1 MKNVNDLYAICME
14 EVKAAGIVP
23 GNIVSVTINT
33 RAKKRWGQCKRL
45 SNGTYTINISNSLMA
60 DNVSIN
66 AAKNTMAH
74 EILHTVKGCM
84 NHGPEWQTVADKMNR
99 IYPDIYN
106 IKRTTS
112 AEEKGLE
119 GVGRVRNE
127 EWKCKLV
134 CQKCKGVH
142 YYKRESKTVRNYHNY
157 HCGKCGG
164 KFTLEYL

>member
-1 MKNVNDLYAICME
+1 MKNVNDLYTVCME

-45 SNGTYTINISNSLMA
+45 PNGTYTINISNSLMA
-60 DNVSIN
+60 DSVSIN

-84 NHGPEWQTVADKMNR
+84 NHGPEWQSVADKMNQA
-99 IYPDIYN
+99 YPDTYN

-119 GVGRVRNE
+119 SIGRVRHE
-127 EWKCKLV
+127 EYKCMLV
-134 CQKCKGVH
+134 CQKCGGKH
-142 YYKRESKTVRNYHNY
+142 YYKRESKAVRNYQNY
-157 HCGKCGG
+157 HCGGCGG
-164 KFTLEYL
+164 KLSLQYL